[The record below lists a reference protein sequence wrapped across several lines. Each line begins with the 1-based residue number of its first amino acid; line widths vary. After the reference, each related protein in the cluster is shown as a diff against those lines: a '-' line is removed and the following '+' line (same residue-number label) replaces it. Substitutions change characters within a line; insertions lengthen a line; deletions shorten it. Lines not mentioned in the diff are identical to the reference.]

1 MINRIWPEEDAA
13 DPSGKIRGAIYRF
26 RHSVGYPVDKTLVV
40 SEPAG
45 YVLNPD
51 LNITT
56 DTDLF
61 EKYWHQAKDLNDA
74 SRIEILKK
82 AFSLYRGPLYM
93 SEKSA
98 TWLMDESFRLAGIYA
113 SVVSELLEA
122 LYRTRDYACV
132 RDYATKAI
140 QMDPMN
146 LQAHYWLT
154 ASLAKSRNRGL
165 AKQALAKAKE
175 MLGEEDY
182 ADVLYQLEN
191 QNIKLG

>member
-1 MINRIWPEEDAA
+1 
-13 DPSGKIRGAIYRF
+13 
-26 RHSVGYPVDKTLVV
+26 
-40 SEPAG
+40 
-45 YVLNPD
+45 
-51 LNITT
+51 
-56 DTDLF
+56 
-61 EKYWHQAKDLNDA
+61 
-74 SRIEILKK
+74 
-82 AFSLYRGPLYM
+82 M

-122 LYRTRDYACV
+122 LYRT